1 MSEGSG
7 SRLLEIEQ
15 STLQPDRVDAAT
27 LVIGVFLDERPLRG
41 AAGLVDWRMNGYLS
55 RLLLARRLSGDANE
69 STLVA
74 TQGRIRSGA
83 VVLVGLGARSLYG
96 FDRIADVSSAVTRM
110 LQKLRMDEFAIEV
123 PGARFL
129 GLDPAE
135 SAYNAVKG
143 IVKVLS
149 ASDPSRGRMRVT
161 FLEPPASSGRLRF
174 GLRKAQS
181 NFEGRVQ
188 ILVAAG

>member
-1 MSEGSG
+1 MIAGSP

-15 STLQPDRVDAAT
+15 STQQADRVDAPA
-27 LVIGVFLDERPLRG
+27 LVLGVFLDERPLRG
-41 AAGLVDWRMNGYLS
+41 AAALIDWRMNGYLS
-55 RLLLARRLSGDANE
+55 RLLLARRLSGEGNE
-69 STLVA
+69 STLVPP
-74 TQGRIRSGA
+74 QGRVRSGA

-96 FDRIADVSSAVTRM
+96 VDRIAGVSASVTRM
-110 LQKLRMDEFAIEV
+110 LQKLRLDEFAMEV
-123 PGARFL
+123 PGARLL

-143 IVKVLS
+143 IVKILS
-149 ASDPSRGRMRVT
+149 ASDEALGRMRVT

-181 NFEGRVQ
+181 NFEGRVR
-188 ILVAAG
+188 IVLAAG

>member
-1 MSEGSG
+1 MS
-7 SRLLEIEQ
+7 RVLEIEQ
-15 STLQPDRVDAAT
+15 STLQPDRVGAPAMV
-27 LVIGVFLDERPLRG
+27 LGVFLDERPLRG
-41 AAGLVDWRMNGYLS
+41 AAGLIDWRMNGYLS
-55 RLLLARRLSGDANE
+55 RLLLARRLSGEANE

-74 TQGRIRSGA
+74 TQGRVRAGA
-83 VVLVGLGARSLYG
+83 VLLMGLGVRSLYG
-96 FDRIADVSSAVTRM
+96 FDRIGDITAAVTRQ
-110 LQKLRMDEFAIEV
+110 LQKIRVDEFALEV

-149 ASDPSRGRMRVT
+149 ASDSAQGRMRAT
-161 FLEPPASSGRLRF
+161 FLEPPASSARLRF
-174 GLRKAQS
+174 GLRKAQT

-188 ILVAAG
+188 IMLSGV

>member
-1 MSEGSG
+1 MSDGERA
-7 SRLLEIEQ
+7 RLLEIEQ
-15 STLQPDRVDAAT
+15 SSLQPDRVDAPA
-27 LVIGVFLDERPLRG
+27 LVLGVFADERPLRG
-41 AAGLVDWRMNGYLS
+41 AAGLVDWRMSGYLS

-69 STLVA
+69 TTLVA
-74 TQGRIRSGA
+74 PQGRVRPGA
-83 VVLVGLGARSLYG
+83 VLLVGLGARSLYG
-96 FDRIADVSSAVTRM
+96 FDRIADVTSAVTRM
-110 LQKLRMDEFAIEV
+110 LQKLHVDEFAIEV
-123 PGARFL
+123 PGARLL

-174 GLRKAQS
+174 GLRKAQT
-181 NFEGRVQ
+181 NFEGRVR
-188 ILVAAG
+188 IVMAAG

>member
-1 MSEGSG
+1 MTGDRA

-15 STLQPDRVDAAT
+15 SGLQPDRVDAPA
-27 LVIGVFLDERPLRG
+27 LVLGVFLDERPLRG

-55 RLLLARRLSGDANE
+55 SLLLARRLSGEANE

-74 TQGRIRSGA
+74 TQGRVRPGA
-83 VVLVGLGARSLYG
+83 VLLVGLGARSLYG
-96 FDRIADVSSAVTRM
+96 FDRIADITSAVTRM
-110 LQKLRMDEFAIEV
+110 LQKLRVFEFALEV
-123 PGARFL
+123 PGTRLL

-135 SAYNAVKG
+135 SSYNAVKG

-149 ASDPSRGRMRVT
+149 VSDPSQGRMHVT
-161 FLEPPASSGRLRF
+161 FLEPAASSARLRF
-174 GLRKAQS
+174 GLRKAQT

-188 ILVAAG
+188 IALATG

>member
-1 MSEGSG
+1 M

-15 STLQPDRVDAAT
+15 STLHPDRVGAPA
-27 LVIGVFLDERPLRG
+27 LVLGVFLDERPLRG
-41 AAGLVDWRMNGYLS
+41 AAGLIDWRMNGYLS
-55 RLLLARRLSGDANE
+55 RLLLARCLLGEANE

-74 TQGRIRSGA
+74 TQGRVRAGA
-83 VVLVGLGARSLYG
+83 VLLVGLGVRSLYG
-96 FDRIADVSSAVTRM
+96 FDRIGDITAAVTRQ
-110 LQKLRMDEFAIEV
+110 LQKLRVDEFALEV

-149 ASDPSRGRMRVT
+149 ASNSAQGRMHIT
-161 FLEPPASSGRLRF
+161 FLEPPASSARLRF
-174 GLRKAQS
+174 GLRKAQT

-188 ILVAAG
+188 ITLSGA